1 MYHIYRV
8 FAIVNGN
15 WGMWGTWRTC
25 SMTCGSGTWTR
36 SRSCDKPTPT
46 YGGSDCPG
54 NKYDTMQGFKPTC
67 PGIYVI
73 IECLIFFLLL
83 LSFHLHLL

>member
-1 MYHIYRV
+1 MYYIYRL

-15 WGMWGTWRTC
+15 WGEWGGWSTC
-25 SMTCGSGTWTR
+25 STTCGNGILTKY
-36 SRSCDKPTPT
+36 RSCDSPSPAN
-46 YGGSDCPG
+46 GGSYCPG
-54 NKYDTMQGFKPTC
+54 NNYTTTQCFKQAC

-83 LSFHLHLL
+83 